1 MTEPER
7 IWNALIAAAQKAP
20 NEALAPLNV
29 DQVVATS
36 LGARCAR
43 PQPPLRNDERIVS
56 WAALFALAA
65 SLLLAFAYWPDVA
78 AAWSPP
84 PTIFE
89 LPLDLE
95 PLR

>member
-1 MTEPER
+1 MTKPER
-7 IWNALIAAAQKAP
+7 TWSALVAAARRAP
-20 NEALAPLNV
+20 EEAPSALDVGRVV
-29 DQVVATS
+29 DVA

-43 PQPPLRNDERIVS
+43 PRPPLNRDERIVS

-65 SLLLAFAYWPDVA
+65 SLLLTFTYWSDVA

-84 PTIFE
+84 PAIFE

-95 PLR
+95 PLP